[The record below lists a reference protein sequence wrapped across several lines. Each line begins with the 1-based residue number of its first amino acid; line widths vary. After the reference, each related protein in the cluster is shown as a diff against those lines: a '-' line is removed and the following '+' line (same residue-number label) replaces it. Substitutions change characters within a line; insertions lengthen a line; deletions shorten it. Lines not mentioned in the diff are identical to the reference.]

1 MPPHSATPTAPAPRG
16 RIIFGENLET
26 LRGLPDE
33 SFALIYIDPPFN
45 TNRRQDRV
53 RLRTV
58 RDPDGDRTGFGGNRY
73 RTVRLGTTGF
83 DDRHDDYPG
92 FLEPRLEEARR
103 VLAPNGSFFLH
114 VDFRE
119 VHYAKVLLDGI
130 FGRQSFLNEIIWAYD
145 YGARSRKRWSPKHD
159 NLLWYAKDPDDYT
172 FHHEETDRIPYL
184 APALVGAE
192 KAARGKTPTDVW
204 WHTIVSPT
212 GKERTGYATQKP
224 LGILERIVRVHSNP
238 GEALLDFFAGSGSFG
253 EAAARNGRD
262 FVLVDNNPDAIRIMA
277 DRLLRFGPE
286 LVGCEGVVERRVPQ
300 PRWR

>member
-1 MPPHSATPTAPAPRG
+1 MPRG

-58 RDPDGDRTGFGGNRY
+58 RDPDGDHTGFGGNRY

-83 DDRHDDYPG
+83 DDRHDDYLG

-262 FVLVDNNPDAIRIMA
+262 FVLVDNNPDAIWIMA

-300 PRWR
+300 PRRR